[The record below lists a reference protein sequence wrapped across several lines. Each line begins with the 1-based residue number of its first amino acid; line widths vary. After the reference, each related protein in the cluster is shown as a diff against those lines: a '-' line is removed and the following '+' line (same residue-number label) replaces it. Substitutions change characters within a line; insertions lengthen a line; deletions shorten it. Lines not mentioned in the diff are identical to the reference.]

1 MLLFV
6 TCFVTSVLAMG
17 NHIISSDTTKR
28 SSIKLTD
35 SRPNRPVFNN
45 VIPND
50 FESFMFKMASIKSS
64 LPVNKN
70 DILKSV
76 KNLSSSSVDQLKPID
91 NIKIYPNPVSDQIN
105 LSYTLKKETNVNI
118 KVLDVL
124 GNEVLLLLS
133 KKVGAGEQS
142 NTFYLDSKLNSG
154 FYFVRLT
161 TDSDSIIKRISVL

>member
-1 MLLFV
+1 
-6 TCFVTSVLAMG
+6 MG
-17 NHIISSDTTKR
+17 NTIISSDTTKK
-28 SSIKLTD
+28 SSVKLTD

-76 KNLSSSSVDQLKPID
+76 NNTSNVSIDQLKPID
-91 NIKIYPNPVSDQIN
+91 NVKIYPNPVSDKIN

-124 GNEVLLLLS
+124 GNEVMILLS
-133 KKVGAGEQS
+133 KKIGAGEQT

-154 FYFVRLT
+154 FYFIRLT